1 MVDPESAY
9 CWHCGAWLPDS
20 QRGNGDGGWGDD
32 GGGDGFGNGNG
43 NGNGNGYGDGLGN
56 GWGGGNGGWGNGKGS
71 GFGRRLPLCA
81 DALVC
86 AAGQT

>member
-32 GGGDGFGNGNG
+32 GGGDGFGNGKG
-43 NGNGNGYGDGLGN
+43 N
-56 GWGGGNGGWGNGKGS
+56 
-71 GFGRRLPLCA
+71 GFGRRLPLCTDSLA
-81 DALVC
+81 C
-86 AAGQT
+86 AVRQTTRPA